1 MVRRMK
7 PSDYL
12 ITEEDEYKILRER
25 CSKKIL
31 DKEIRNNITY
41 IRKELDKRFIDKEE
55 LKKKIIQMINEHNQQ
70 NRDKFKLNFD
80 MKSITVEK
88 LEAILKLLEE

>member
-12 ITEEDEYKILRER
+12 ISEEDEYKILRER
-25 CSKKIL
+25 CGKTIL

-41 IRKELDKRFIDKEE
+41 IRKELDERFIDKEE
-55 LKKKIIQMINEHNQQ
+55 LKKKIIQMINEHKKQ

-80 MKSITVEK
+80 MKSITVKK
-88 LEAILKLLEE
+88 LEEILKLLEE

>member
-1 MVRRMK
+1 MK

-12 ITEEDEYKILRER
+12 ISEEDEYKILRER
-25 CSKKIL
+25 CGKTIL

-41 IRKELDKRFIDKEE
+41 IRKELDERFIDKEE
-55 LKKKIIQMINEHNQQ
+55 LKKKIIQMINEHKKQ

-80 MKSITVEK
+80 MKSITVKK
-88 LEAILKLLEE
+88 LEEILKLLEE